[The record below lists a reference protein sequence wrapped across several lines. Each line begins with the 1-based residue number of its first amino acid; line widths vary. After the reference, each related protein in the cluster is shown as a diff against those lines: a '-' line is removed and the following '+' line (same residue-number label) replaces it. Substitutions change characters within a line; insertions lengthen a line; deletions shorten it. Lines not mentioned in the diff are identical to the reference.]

1 MGIALSSVVSPMS
14 GGPLVVIKEMCEHL
28 YKNCVRFIDLV
39 VQQEVFALDVL
50 HSKDIA
56 NEGISRCYKEVVK

>member
-1 MGIALSSVVSPMS
+1 MS
-14 GGPLVVIKEMCEHL
+14 GGPLVVIKEMCEDL

-50 HSKDIA
+50 HSKDMA
-56 NEGISRCYKEVVK
+56 NEGISRYFKEVVK